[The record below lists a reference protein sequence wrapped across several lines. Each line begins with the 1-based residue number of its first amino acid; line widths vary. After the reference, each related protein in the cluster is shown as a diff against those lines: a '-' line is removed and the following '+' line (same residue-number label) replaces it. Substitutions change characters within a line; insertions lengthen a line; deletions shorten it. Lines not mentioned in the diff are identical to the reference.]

1 MINALSFDLEYWWCN
16 EFLKEYLPKNKKGL
30 IIESLNPVLSL
41 LNKYNIKATFFVLG
55 KVAEEYPQIIEKIHQ
70 RGHEIGSHCYSHKTL
85 FELGKKGFEKEIKKS
100 LRVLEKYK
108 PIGFRAPSFSMNNST
123 KWAFEI
129 LKKYGF
135 KYDSSIFPIRTKLY
149 GVPNAPLDIYKPS
162 KNDIT
167 KDDPKEK
174 IIEVPLTVFNLFG
187 KNIPIAGGFYFRIFP
202 FWFLKRGIR
211 KLEQKR
217 PAILY
222 FHPWETYPDLPKIKA
237 PLLRRLESRW
247 GTKSVLKKLEKLLQ
261 NFQFKP
267 IREVLEM
274 NHFL

>member
-41 LNKYNIKATFFVLG
+41 LNKYNTKATFFVLG

-85 FELGKKGFEKEIKKS
+85 SELGKKGFEKEIKKS

-149 GVPNAPLDIYKPS
+149 GVPNAPLGIYKPS

-187 KNIPIAGGFYFRIFP
+187 ENIPIAGGFYFRIFP
-202 FWFLKRGIR
+202 FWFLKWGIR
-211 KLEQKR
+211 KVEQKR

-222 FHPWETYPDLPKIKA
+222 FHPWETYPNLPKIKA
-237 PLLRRLESRW
+237 PLLWRLESRW
-247 GTKSVLKKLEKLLQ
+247 GTKSALKKLEKLLQ

-267 IREVLEM
+267 IREILET